1 MATENADN
9 KKLQDAIAESQRID
23 ESKRV
28 KTRGGKKYSYV
39 KDRNSIFRSHF
50 GLDVSYHSSYEL
62 TEAKVIKYREYNKK
76 EEKYVEI
83 DKYIP
88 ESVIVKTE
96 IFYKN
101 KFLACGLAQEFRDS
115 NQVNVTSAMENCQTS
130 SLGRA
135 LAMLD
140 LTGTEFASEDEM
152 QIMDRNQGVI
162 DDLETSI
169 NSNTDTLEKKDSHIP
184 PRKESSSSPTVSEKE
199 WNRIYSALIET
210 TNLAELGLVFTK
222 DQIPIETDKELKN
235 VYDNQHG
242 LLSRNKPQGEGWDEF
257 I

>member
-9 KKLQDAIAESQRID
+9 KKLFDAINEVRNSEIKAKEI
-23 ESKRV
+23 K
-28 KTRGGKKYSYV
+28 GKSYLYV
-39 KDRNSIFRSHF
+39 KDRNSIFRKHF

-62 TEAKVIKYREYNKK
+62 TEPKVFNYVDKK
-76 EEKYVEI
+76 GKEVHKF
-83 DKYIP
+83 IP

-115 NQVNVTSAMENCQTS
+115 NHINITSAMENCQTS

-135 LAMLD
+135 LACLD
-140 LTGTEFASEDEM
+140 LTGTEFASADEM

-210 TNLAELGLVFTK
+210 TNFAELGLVFTK
-222 DQIPIETDKELKN
+222 NQIPIETDKELKN

-242 LLSRNKPQGEGWDEF
+242 LLSRNKPQGDDWDEF

>member
-9 KKLQDAIAESQRID
+9 KKLFDAINEVRNSEIKAKEI
-23 ESKRV
+23 K
-28 KTRGGKKYSYV
+28 GKSYLYV
-39 KDRNSIFRSHF
+39 KDRNSIFRKHF

-62 TEAKVIKYREYNKK
+62 TEPKVFNYVDKK
-76 EEKYVEI
+76 GKEVHKF
-83 DKYIP
+83 IP

-115 NQVNVTSAMENCQTS
+115 NPVNTTSAMENCQTS

-140 LTGTEFASEDEM
+140 LTGTEFASADEM

-235 VYDNQHG
+235 VYDNQHV
-242 LLSRNKPQGEGWDEF
+242 LLSRNKPQGDDWDEF

>member
-9 KKLQDAIAESQRID
+9 KKLQDAIAESQRIE

-28 KTRGGKKYSYV
+28 STRGGKKYSYV
-39 KDRNSIFRSHF
+39 KDRNSIFRKHF

-62 TEAKVIKYREYNKK
+62 TDPKVLT
-76 EEKYVEI
+76 YVDKNGKQI
-83 DKYIP
+83 DKFIP
-88 ESVIVKTE
+88 GSVIVKTE

-115 NQVNVTSAMENCQTS
+115 NPVNTTSAMENCQTS

-140 LTGTEFASEDEM
+140 LTGTEFASADEM
-152 QIMDRNQGVI
+152 QIMENNKGVV
-162 DDLETSI
+162 DSTNNNDASDTSEE
-169 NSNTDTLEKKDSHIP
+169 NNNHIP
-184 PRKESSSSPTVSEKE
+184 PISENDQSSEVSLSDFTMISNAIDGSKHLGQLRSIYTKFKNEIDSNEQLQGVYKNHEEKI
-199 WNRIYSALIET
+199 N
-210 TNLAELGLVFTK
+210 
-222 DQIPIETDKELKN
+222 
-235 VYDNQHG
+235 
-242 LLSRNKPQGEGWDEF
+242 RNKPKDDGWD

>member
-9 KKLQDAIAESQRID
+9 KKLFDAINEVRNSEIKAKEI
-23 ESKRV
+23 K
-28 KTRGGKKYSYV
+28 GKSYLYV
-39 KDRNSIFRSHF
+39 KDRNSIFRKHF

-62 TEAKVIKYREYNKK
+62 TEPKVFNYVDKK
-76 EEKYVEI
+76 GKEVHKF
-83 DKYIP
+83 IP

-115 NQVNVTSAMENCQTS
+115 NHINVTSAMENCQTS

-135 LAMLD
+135 LACLD
-140 LTGTEFASEDEM
+140 LTGTEFASADEM

-242 LLSRNKPQGEGWDEF
+242 LLSRNKPQGDDWDEF